1 MGACIFYS
9 LSFYVIIYMNKH
21 YLPKSVEIN
30 GVECKFKSDYRDVL
44 YLFEI
49 LQDPDLLKNEAIMC
63 ACENF
68 YETDD
73 YLRDYYTAVVEMF
86 RFISGCEDSDGS
98 QEEHKNERL
107 YDWDKDFNIIIAP
120 INKILG
126 FDVRGVEY
134 LHWWTFMSA
143 FMEIG
148 ECTFSTYV
156 TIRKKLSRG
165 TKLEKYEDKIYKEHF
180 SEINLPK
187 KYDRTTQALID
198 EILG

>member
-1 MGACIFYS
+1 
-9 LSFYVIIYMNKH
+9 MNKH
-21 YLPKSVEIN
+21 YLPKSVEIG
-30 GVECKFKSDYRDVL
+30 GVECKFKSDFRDIL

-49 LQDPDLLKNEAIMC
+49 LQDPDLLQQEAVLC

-73 YLRDYYTAVVEMF
+73 FMRDLKTAIEEMF
-86 RFISGCEDSDGS
+86 SFISCSDGDGGGS
-98 QEEHKNERL
+98 RDDNERL

-120 INKILG
+120 INRVLG
-126 FDVRGVEY
+126 YDVRGCEY

-156 TIRKKLSRG
+156 NIRRKLHRG
-165 TKLEKYEDKIYKEHF
+165 IKLEKYEEKIYKEHV

-187 KYDRTTQALID
+187 KYDKTTQALID
-198 EILG
+198 EIMG

>member
-9 LSFYVIIYMNKH
+9 LPFYVIINMDKH

-30 GVECKFKSDYRDVL
+30 GVECTFKSDYRDIL

-49 LQDPDLLKNEAIMC
+49 LSDPDLLPQEAVML

-68 YETDD
+68 YDT
-73 YLRDYYTAVVEMF
+73 DYYLTDLSTAITEMYS
-86 RFISGCEDSDGS
+86 FISCGDGDTTS
-98 QEEHKNERL
+98 SSSSGEQL

-120 INKILG
+120 INRVLG
-126 FDVRGVEY
+126 YDVRGVEY

-156 TIRKKLSRG
+156 NIRRKLQRG
-165 TKLEKYEDKIYKEHF
+165 IKLEKHEEKIYKEH
-180 SEINLPK
+180 SQEIILPK

>member
-1 MGACIFYS
+1 MGAYIFYS
-9 LSFYVIIYMNKH
+9 LPFYVIIYMNKH
-21 YLPKSVEIN
+21 YLPKSVTIG
-30 GVECKFKSDYRDVL
+30 GVECKFKSDFRDVL

-49 LQDPDLLKNEAIMC
+49 LQDPDLLPNEAVMI

-68 YETDD
+68 YETDE
-73 YLRDYYTAVVEMF
+73 YLQDVHTAIKEMF
-86 RFISGCEDSDGS
+86 NFISCCDNESNGSGDGS
-98 QEEHKNERL
+98 KERL

-120 INKILG
+120 INRILG
-126 FDVRGVEY
+126 YDVRGVEY

-156 TIRKKLSRG
+156 GIRKKLNRG
-165 TKLEKYEDKIYKEHF
+165 IKLEKYEEKIYKEHC
-180 SEINLPK
+180 SDITLPK

>member
-1 MGACIFYS
+1 
-9 LSFYVIIYMNKH
+9 MNKH
-21 YLPKSVEIN
+21 YLPKSVEIG
-30 GVECKFKSDYRDVL
+30 GVECRFKSDFRDIL

-49 LQDPDLLKNEAIMC
+49 LNDPDLLPNEAVMI

-73 YLRDYYTAVVEMF
+73 YGQDIKTAIQEMF
-86 RFISGCEDSDGS
+86 NFISCSDGKEDSSGTGS
-98 QEEHKNERL
+98 NEKL

-120 INKILG
+120 INRVLG
-126 FDVRGVEY
+126 YDVRGCEY

-156 TIRKKLSRG
+156 SIRKKLHRG
-165 TKLEKYEDKIYKEHF
+165 IKLEKYEEKLYKEYA

>member
-9 LSFYVIIYMNKH
+9 LPFYVIINMDKH

-30 GVECKFKSDYRDVL
+30 GVECTFKSDYRDIL

-49 LQDPDLLKNEAIMC
+49 LSDPDLLQQEAVML

-68 YETDD
+68 YDT
-73 YLRDYYTAVVEMF
+73 DYYMNDLNTAITEMF
-86 RFISGCEDSDGS
+86 NFISCCDGDNTGTT
-98 QEEHKNERL
+98 HPGERL
-107 YDWDKDFNIIIAP
+107 YDWDKDFNIIISP

-126 FDVRGVEY
+126 YDVRGVEY

-156 TIRKKLSRG
+156 GIRKKLQRG
-165 TKLEKYEDKIYKEHF
+165 IKLEKYEEKIYKEHAQ
-180 SEINLPK
+180 EISLPK
-187 KYDRTTQALID
+187 KYDSTTQALID